1 MLNILMI
8 ILFIGLWCATAL
20 KIVEGLMPL
29 IQEQDPNFIE
39 TSVLVL
45 LVIFGTPFML
55 IGEAFQIAIE
65 TILPGGFDDDEKEN

>member
-1 MLNILMI
+1 MLNILLI
-8 ILFIGLWCATAL
+8 ILFVGLWCATAL
-20 KIVEGLMPL
+20 KIVEDLMPA
-29 IQEQDPNFIE
+29 IQEKDPNFID

-65 TILPGGFDDDEKEN
+65 TILPGGFSDDEKED